1 MGLGADQC
9 SQIIPVARTVLGCVG
24 SDSGQVAMIQVAM
37 IQVDVQKAFDR
48 VHHDAIS
55 AV

>member
-24 SDSGQVAMIQVAM
+24 SDSGQVAMIQV
-37 IQVDVQKAFDR
+37 DVQKAFDR